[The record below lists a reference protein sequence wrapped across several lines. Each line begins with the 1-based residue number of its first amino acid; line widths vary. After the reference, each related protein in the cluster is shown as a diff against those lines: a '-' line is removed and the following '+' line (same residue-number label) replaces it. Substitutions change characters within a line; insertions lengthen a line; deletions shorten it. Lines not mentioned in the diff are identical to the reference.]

1 MSNWMFYLESLI
13 LAEGHMT
20 ATPSSLRHSSVVS
33 QESFRIAFTVAA
45 FNDLEVLVAMLVLY
59 I

>member
-1 MSNWMFYLESLI
+1 MK
-13 LAEGHMT
+13 